1 MREGH
6 FFHLVAGINTRDIEF
21 SDPNYREETLEVHD
35 IRSFRFSMI
44 GPLNLCFSGNEQLS
58 GCYKRKQMRCSV
70 SFDILVDGTAFQR
83 REASRLVSIRSNWD
97 GT

>member
-21 SDPNYREETLEVHD
+21 SEPNYREETFDVRD

-44 GPLNLCFSGNEQLS
+44 GPLNLRFRATNNYLDAIKES
-58 GCYKRKQMRCSV
+58 KRV
-70 SFDILVDGTAFQR
+70 A
-83 REASRLVSIRSNWD
+83 ASRPTS
-97 GT
+97 

>member
-21 SDPNYREETLEVHD
+21 SDPNYREKTFEVRD

-44 GPLNLCFSGNEQLS
+44 GPSNLCSRATNNYLDSIKES
-58 GCYKRKQMRCSV
+58 KRV
-70 SFDILVDGTAFQR
+70 A
-83 REASRLVSIRSNWD
+83 ASRPTS
-97 GT
+97 